1 MKRLFIFILVSAVIA
16 FHGWAQ
22 SPAVSYGYCDGNISE
37 TRDYAVSGDAVVS
50 AAIMIPGSVM
60 DGYAGNSIGTIRVG
74 IKSKINIDEITVWV
88 RSSLDGENLV
98 SQTINRET
106 AQNVTNGW
114 NEIKLETPFEITA
127 GDGDVYVGYTFS
139 QRNMCYGVSS
149 IKDMPKSLYVNNDG
163 TWADY
168 SSEGSLSLEAVIS
181 GDNVPAYDMATFSGT
196 APEFISSGGEA
207 SVTAMFH
214 NFGTANINS
223 YNINCKVEGE
233 DEVYTFPANEPLN
246 SGLSHQQTVR
256 FTPELK
262 HDLGNS
268 RTILVYANALDCN
281 NDEVV
286 GNDTL
291 RLPVT
296 LVNNVYDRRVF
307 LEEFTGQLCGN
318 CPRVAG
324 FVHDMLQ
331 KEEFADRVIVA
342 CHHSGYGSDLFT
354 SEADEEYLVFYGS
367 GGSYAPA
374 AMIDRTEQSDGVP
387 AFLPFSQTHLEELV
401 RSRMSDPAFYDL
413 SLNVS
418 KSDNAVTVDVDM
430 ERLST
435 NGEMRYINV
444 YLMEDGIIGY
454 QSGADNES
462 SYEHNHV
469 IRAYS
474 SVWGEPVAWDGT
486 KASYSYTF
494 NLDEK
499 WNTDKMYVIAYISN
513 YNPDDINA
521 CVIENTAM
529 KELSVTAGIQS
540 AIKDCTQPEYD
551 ATYNLAGQRV
561 DRTWRGIVVRNG
573 KKYIAR

>member
-1 MKRLFIFILVSAVIA
+1 MRRLFIIILVNAVMAI
-16 FHGWAQ
+16 HGWAQ
-22 SPAVSYGYCDGNISE
+22 GPAVSYGYCDGNISE
-37 TRDYAVSGDAVVS
+37 TRDYAVSGGADVS
-50 AAIMIPGSVM
+50 AAVLIPGKVM
-60 DGYAGNSIGTIRVG
+60 DGYAGNRISTIRVG
-74 IKSKINIDEITVWV
+74 IKSKINIDAVTVWV

-98 SQTINRET
+98 SQTVSRET
-106 AQNVTNGW
+106 AQNVVNGW
-114 NEIKLETPFEITA
+114 NDIRLDTPLEITA
-127 GDGDVYVGYTFS
+127 GMGDVYVGYTFS
-139 QRNMCYGVSS
+139 QRNMCYGISAV
-149 IKDMPKSLYVNNDG
+149 KDMPKSLYVNNDG
-163 TWADY
+163 TWTDY

-181 GDNVPAYDMATFSGT
+181 GGNVPAYDMATFFGT
-196 APEFISSGGEA
+196 APEFITSGGEV

-214 NFGTANINS
+214 NFGTADINS

-233 DEVYTFPANEPLN
+233 DEVYTFPASGPLN

-256 FTPELK
+256 FAPELK

-268 RTILVYANALDCN
+268 RTILVYATALDGN
-281 NDEVV
+281 NDEVP

-324 FVHDMLQ
+324 YVHDMLQ

-342 CHHSGYGSDLFT
+342 CHHSGYGSDMFT
-354 SEADEEYLVFYGS
+354 SEADKEYLVFYG

-374 AMIDRTEQSDGVP
+374 AMIDRTEQADGVP
-387 AFLPFSQTHLEELV
+387 AFLPLSQTYLEELV
-401 RSRMSDPAFYDL
+401 RNRMSDPAFYDL
-413 SLNVS
+413 SLDVN
-418 KSDNAVTVDVDM
+418 KSDNTVVVDVDM
-430 ERLST
+430 ERLAT
-435 NGEMRYINV
+435 DDGPRYINV
-444 YLMEDGIIGY
+444 YLMEDEIIGY

-513 YNPDDINA
+513 YSPDDINA
-521 CVIENTAM
+521 CTVENTAM
-529 KELSVTAGIQS
+529 KRLTETTGIQ
-540 AIKDCTQPEYD
+540 AGVEEDMQTGYC

-561 DRTWRGIVVRNG
+561 GTSWHGIVVRNG
-573 KKYIAR
+573 KKFVAR